1 DREDRRVKIPDREIV
16 YFLTVPDPLT
26 DGIPKFYDL
35 TAFQCAGQLA
45 KYRFAHIDSIAAAA
59 KIMYWGDLLRREG
72 GGFWNW
78 EIGKLGNCWNG
89 AAPTLLPFSFLTL
102 LTLLTLLT
110 FFTQSPLYLFP
121 NTPHLSTKTPRYFT
135 GNALQT
141 GIYAAVVAF
150 LTYTMIFGFRKS
162 YTVCTFDGL
171 RFAGLNYKTILVLS
185 QMIGYLLAKFY
196 GIKFISELKR
206 LGRYKIILLLV
217 GVAWLAWLFF
227 ALIPPPY
234 NAVFLFI
241 NGFPL
246 GILWGV
252 VFSYVEGR
260 RSTDFIGAALAVSFI
275 FSSGFV
281 KSVGG
286 WLLLELQISEFWVP
300 FVTGLVFAL
309 PLVFFIYLIEKIPPP
324 DEADIEARMDR
335 TPMTAADRRK
345 FIRSFLP
352 GLIACIFIYAFAT
365 IFRDIRDNFSAD
377 MWKEMGYLN
386 QPAIFAKTETPITL
400 IVLVLVGSMVLIR
413 NSYKAFMLAHFFIAM
428 GFVLAGASTFFFVR
442 QQLDPVW
449 WMTAVGLGLYMV
461 YIPFNSVFF
470 ERLIAAFRFTG
481 NVGFLIYLA
490 DSFGYLGSVSVL
502 LSKEIFNVKLN
513 WVEFFSNSVMV
524 LSVVGVGI
532 TIFSAGYFARKK
544 KQQSI

>member
-1 DREDRRVKIPDREIV
+1 LPK
-16 YFLTVPDPLT
+16 YFKGT
-26 DGIPKFYDL
+26 
-35 TAFQCAGQLA
+35 
-45 KYRFAHIDSIAAAA
+45 
-59 KIMYWGDLLRREG
+59 
-72 GGFWNW
+72 
-78 EIGKLGNCWNG
+78 
-89 AAPTLLPFSFLTL
+89 PF
-102 LTLLTLLT
+102 
-110 FFTQSPLYLFP
+110 
-121 NTPHLSTKTPRYFT
+121 
-135 GNALQT
+135 QT
-141 GIYAAVVAF
+141 GIYTAIAVF

-185 QMIGYLLAKFY
+185 QMIGYLAAKFY

-217 GVAWLAWLFF
+217 GIAWAAWLFF
-227 ALIPPPY
+227 AIIPPPY

-246 GILWGV
+246 GMLWGV
-252 VFSYVEGR
+252 VFSYIEGR

-275 FSSGFV
+275 FASGFV

-286 WLLLELQISEFWVP
+286 WLLLEFHLSEFWVP

-309 PLVFFIYLIEKIPPP
+309 PLLFFIYLVEKIPPP
-324 DEADIEARMDR
+324 DEADMAARMKR
-335 TPMTAADRRK
+335 IPMNAAGRK
-345 FIRSFLP
+345 KFVRSFLP
-352 GLIACIFIYAFAT
+352 GLIACIIIYSFAT

-386 QPAIFAKTETPITL
+386 QPAIFSKTETPITL
-400 IVLVLVGSMVLIR
+400 IVLVLIGSMVLIK
-413 NSYKAFMLAHFFIAM
+413 NSYKALMLAHVFIAI
-428 GFVLAGASTFFFVR
+428 GFALAGISTFFFVGGR
-442 QQLDPVW
+442 LDPVW

-490 DSFGYLGSVSVL
+490 DSFGYLGSVGVL
-502 LSKEIFNVKLN
+502 LSKEIFKVKLN
-513 WVEFFSNSVMV
+513 WVDFFSNSVMI
-524 LSVVGVGI
+524 LSVVGVLL
-532 TIFSAGYFARKK
+532 TVFSAYYFAKK
-544 KQQSI
+544 KGKHIET